1 MAERGFGRRLP
12 FGSLV
17 RLFNDCILDVDVG
30 GRMSTLVSIAEALVV
45 PLLGWV
51 GFHCDAT
58 VVLLNGEG
66 LQTFL

>member
-1 MAERGFGRRLP
+1 M
-12 FGSLV
+12 

-30 GRMSTLVSIAEALVV
+30 GRMSTLVSIAEALLV

-51 GFHCDAT
+51 GFYCDAT